1 MRGTY
6 CVELFSVEHRKFG
19 IPGNISGTV
28 CLLCLD
34 PNHNKD
40 LRTCKQATIP
50 HIHIKP
56 LLLILSNLKLP
67 FSAQHISASKG
78 NFAECRM
85 TLNLVIGVKDL
96 LKRRPCRLRTADC
109 RLCRPCRLSV
119 IFFNLYLNFLVK
131 FFAVAIWPVTG
142 QGF

>member
-1 MRGTY
+1 MAGHAPRENTSSDVHMHGTY

-50 HIHIKP
+50 HIHIKTVVAY
-56 LLLILSNLKLP
+56 SLKSEIAFFHTTH
-67 FSAQHISASKG
+67 FS
-78 NFAECRM
+78 
-85 TLNLVIGVKDL
+85 
-96 LKRRPCRLRTADC
+96 
-109 RLCRPCRLSV
+109 
-119 IFFNLYLNFLVK
+119 
-131 FFAVAIWPVTG
+131 
-142 QGF
+142 